1 MSIWEIILTV
11 GVPLAAVIWGVN
23 ICHQRGAWFLAG
35 WNTMREEK
43 KAALDE
49 GAMCRLYGKCVA
61 GCGAGLFL
69 LLWGSFCY
77 YDGILCA
84 GLGVIGLMVLLS
96 ALLPI
101 LNPGKYQKKN
111 RD

>member
-11 GVPLAAVIWGVN
+11 GVP
-23 ICHQRGAWFLAG
+23 
-35 WNTMREEK
+35 
-43 KAALDE
+43 
-49 GAMCRLYGKCVA
+49 
-61 GCGAGLFL
+61 